1 MARAVRRL
9 QPVACPACGSTR
21 VGRIGTNQYYCG
33 DCCLEMQVRRH
44 VVELYAVDEEG
55 NLVTVDR
62 RPLSAVRQDLA
73 AGR

>member
-9 QPVACPACGSTR
+9 EPVACPACGSTR
-21 VGRIGTNQYYCG
+21 LGRIGTHQYYCG
-33 DCCLEMQVRRH
+33 ECCLEMQVRRN

-55 NLVTVDR
+55 NLVAVDR
-62 RPLSAVRQDLA
+62 RPLSEVRQRLV